1 MTRYYEE
8 IDIDNPAIGTGED
21 ILLFLKNKSSIG
33 QELLDAIENNDLE
46 KMCLLSSKLGRI
58 GYTNNELELFFNF
71 IFKQYCKEKK
81 VGSGENTA

>member
-21 ILLFLKNKSSIG
+21 ILLFFKNKSSIG

-58 GYTNNELELFFNF
+58 GYTTHELEIFFDFVFNHF
-71 IFKQYCKEKK
+71 RKEKK
-81 VGSGENTA
+81 VGSRENTA